1 MKESFQTLLMIFML
15 AFASAAKAQDTTKVI
30 RPLSVQFMTRGM
42 DILAKNSVKPDH
54 ASRQQGIMC
63 RQEWKFEKKT
73 GIPLRMRL
81 GSLDY
86 VNKLEGKK

>member
-15 AFASAAKAQDTTKVI
+15 AFGFAAKAQDTTKVI

-42 DILAKNSVKPDH
+42 DITAKNSVKPDH